1 MSSWTYVSGLIEVD
15 TFSQTSAETI
25 FKAQTVVEHLPRIT
39 GSEGAAHFVVVPMPG
54 WHNQSSGLDELG
66 HFSNLG
72 DKRYSTRWTPF
83 QSQSGALL
91 VLHGSLRDRWFDQT
105 LHETTKCLTRL
116 ASRLHVRDCLV
127 RVSGFDRQ
135 YIFDSP
141 DWICQMPNGG
151 WKDRLV
157 DWSSVPKSDVESWNE

>member
-15 TFSQTSAETI
+15 TFAQTSAEAI
-25 FKAQTVVEHLPRIT
+25 FKAQTVVDHLPRIT
-39 GSEGAAHFVVVPMPG
+39 GSEGSAHFVVVPMPG
-54 WHNQSSGLDELG
+54 WPNQSSGLDELG
-66 HFSNLG
+66 HFSDLG
-72 DKRYSTRWTPF
+72 DKRYPSRWTPF
-83 QSQSGALL
+83 QSQSGMLL

-135 YIFDSP
+135 YIFDTP
-141 DWICQMPNGG
+141 DWIYSMPNSG

-157 DWSSVPKSDVESWNE
+157 DWSSVPKSDAEKWDG

>member
-15 TFSQTSAETI
+15 TFAQTDAEAI

-39 GSEGAAHFVVVPMPG
+39 GSEDAAHFVVVPMPG

-66 HFSNLG
+66 HFSDLG
-72 DKRYSTRWTPF
+72 DKHYSGRWNPF
-83 QSQSGALL
+83 HSQSGVLL
-91 VLHGSLRDRWFDQT
+91 ALHGSLRDRWFEQT

-141 DWICQMPNGG
+141 DWIRQMPNGG

-157 DWSSVPKSDVESWNE
+157 DWSSIPKSDAERWDE